1 MKRKRRIATHEIYK
15 WKARLNLNG
24 SKQRKCVNYWETYC
38 SVTSWPTVRLLLTI
52 AIIQGWHTEQL
63 DFVLAFTQ
71 APVEINNIYTQV
83 PQGFHVPGAVSDNDY
98 VLKVQ

>member
-1 MKRKRRIATHEIYK
+1 MKEEVDSFDAKNNWKLLHRSKLPQGASTVLPAVWQMKRKRRIATHEIYK

-52 AIIQGWHTEQL
+52 AIIQGWHT
-63 DFVLAFTQ
+63 Q
-71 APVEINNIYTQV
+71 AP
-83 PQGFHVPGAVSDNDY
+83 
-98 VLKVQ
+98 